1 MKSEKLKIK
10 KFLYFAFL
18 FLNFT
23 LFLVSCGAPRYG
35 YYEDYPKY
43 ETQPKES
50 PKETPAPLETKYIVA
65 SWYGPDFHGKLTSS
79 GEPYNMYANTCAH
92 KEYPFGTKLKVT
104 NIANNKNIE
113 CTVND
118 RGPFIPGRDLDL
130 SYSCAKEI
138 ELIGPGT
145 GKVRIEPLGRDMRYI
160 KYIKYSPL
168 GGNGPFTIQ
177 IGSYKDLSNATR
189 MKASLEFKY
198 SKVYITEAEISGSKY
213 YRVRVGKFNS
223 KDDAYTLA
231 KTLADEGYNT
241 LIAPYEERI

>member
-50 PKETPAPLETKYIVA
+50 TKETPAPLETKYIVA

-92 KEYPFGTKLKVT
+92 REYPFGTKLKVT
-104 NIANNKNIE
+104 NIANNKNVE

-138 ELIGPGT
+138 ELIGTGT

-168 GGNGPFTIQ
+168 GGSGPFTIQ
-177 IGSYKDLSNATR
+177 VGSYRDLSNATR

-213 YRVRVGKFNS
+213 YRVRLGKFNS
-223 KDDAYTLA
+223 KDDVYPLA

-241 LIAPYEERI
+241 LIAPYEEKI